1 MSLVSGILSAQGL
14 GFEFDSGQILFS
26 NLDFSLT
33 KQKVALVGDNG
44 VGKSTLAR
52 IICGELAWTQGHL
65 NKNLQT
71 SYFSQQT
78 ELPDI
83 TVEEYLKD
91 IWESVLYDPLIG
103 AHLLGNISISQR
115 FSTLSGGEKMR
126 VRLIKQIS
134 QNAGLLVL
142 DEPSN
147 NLDLQTKKVL
157 RAFIQTYS
165 QGILLI
171 SHDRY
176 LLEVVEEVW
185 ELSNRG
191 LSVYGGN
198 YSFYEAEKRKEI
210 QRQTE
215 RLGQLKKEKRKLNLE
230 YKEKMQ
236 TQEKRMRLAALKA
249 EKGGLP
255 KILIGGRKRR
265 AQQSLGKIDVNEQK
279 RMEAQN
285 TELQKKIQSAK
296 LSDDLVPLLPEVPM
310 FNSKVIFEFSD
321 FNLGY
326 QDKEDF
332 LWSTDLRFR
341 LQGSERVALIGK
353 NGSGKSSLI
362 KFLTEPELLGA
373 NKTGL
378 NFKTKG
384 SYQKIKVEFM
394 LMDQEH
400 TYLDSE
406 SRVIDFALKDS
417 RFDEIET
424 RNTLARYQFYK
435 EEVFKKVKNLSGGE
449 KLKLG
454 LAHLFLTKKNYEAL
468 ILDEPT
474 NNLDL
479 YSLSILET
487 LLKSYKGALFIVSHD
502 SVFLER
508 VGINEYLELI

>member
-1 MSLVSGILSAQGL
+1 MSFVSSFISAQGL
-14 GFEFDSGQILFS
+14 GFELENGLILFS

-52 IICGELAWTQGHL
+52 IICGELVGTQGHL
-65 NKNLQT
+65 NKTCQT
-71 SYFSQQT
+71 SYFSQHA

-83 TVEEYLKD
+83 TVEEYLKEV
-91 IWESVLYDPLIG
+91 WESILYDPLLVN
-103 AHLLGNISISQR
+103 HLLGSIHVSQR
-115 FSTLSGGEKMR
+115 LSTLSGGEQMR

-134 QNAGLLVL
+134 QNAGLLIL

-147 NLDLQTKKVL
+147 NLDLQSKEVL
-157 RAFIQTYS
+157 RSFIQAYS

-176 LLEVVEEVW
+176 LLEEVEEVW

-191 LSVYGGN
+191 LSIYGGN
-198 YSFYEAEKRKEI
+198 YSFYEVEKRKEVL
-210 QRQTE
+210 RQTE
-215 RLGQLKKEKRKLNLE
+215 QLGQLKKEKRKLKLE
-230 YKEKMQ
+230 YEEKMQ
-236 TQEKRMRLAALKA
+236 TQEKRMHSAALKA

-265 AQQSLGKIDVNEQK
+265 AQQSLGKISVNEQK
-279 RMEAQN
+279 RMESQN
-285 TELQKKIQSAK
+285 AVLQEKIQSAK
-296 LSDDLVPLLPEVPM
+296 ICDDLVPLLPEVQVPH
-310 FNSKVIFEFSD
+310 SKVIFELND

-326 QDKEDF
+326 QDKENF
-332 LWSTDLRFR
+332 LWDRELCFR
-341 LQGSERVALIGK
+341 LQGPERVALMGK

-362 KFLTEPELLGA
+362 KFLTESEKAKSDLRG
-373 NKTGL
+373 TS
-378 NFKTKG
+378 FKTKG
-384 SYQKIKVEFM
+384 TYQKLKVEFM

-400 TYLDSE
+400 SYLDPE
-406 SRVIDFALKDS
+406 SSVLDFALKDS
-417 RFDEIET
+417 RLDEVET
-424 RNTLARYQFYK
+424 RNTLARYQFFK

-454 LAHLFLTKKNYEAL
+454 LAHLYLTRKNYEVL

-479 YSLSILET
+479 YSLSILEA
-487 LLKSYKGALFIVSHD
+487 LLKSYTGALLLVSHD
-502 SVFLER
+502 PVFLER
-508 VGINEYLELI
+508 VGINRYLELI